1 MKEAIALLVKGQELS
16 PEIMGRAIRTM
27 MSGEANDA
35 QIGAFLSALS
45 IKGASGGEISAAV
58 AVMRELMDT
67 QPLPAGGPWIDVV
80 GTGGDGLSLFNVST
94 ASALVAASGG
104 VKIAKHGNV
113 GVSSSSGSADLLRA
127 AGYNLN
133 LQGEA
138 LKNLME
144 RGNFGFMF
152 APNYHRAMGHV
163 APARRA
169 IGIRTI
175 FNVLGPLANPAR
187 VQHMVLGVYSR
198 ELQEL
203 YGQVGQALGLK
214 HLWVIHGDDGSD
226 ELSVCAA
233 STVLELRD
241 GQLRRF
247 TVNPTDYGFNYR
259 DHGGLQVNDAAE
271 SLALIRAVLQGDGPN
286 QAHDLSQA
294 RDLVALNTAPLFL
307 LAGLEHELGT
317 AIDRAKGLI
326 HSGSAWQHLEKIIAI
341 SKELA
346 P

>member
-1 MKEAIALLVKGQELS
+1 MKEAIALVVKGQELS

-45 IKGASGGEISAAV
+45 IKGASGREISAAV
-58 AVMRELMDT
+58 QVMRELMT
-67 QPLPAGGPWIDVV
+67 VQPLPAGGPWIDVV
-80 GTGGDGLSLFNVST
+80 GTGGDGMSLFNVST
-94 ASALVAASGG
+94 ASALVAASDG

-113 GVSSSSGSADLLRA
+113 GVSSSSGSADLLKT

-133 LQGEA
+133 LQGAA
-138 LKNLME
+138 LKALME
-144 RGNFGFMF
+144 RSNFGFMF

-175 FNVLGPLANPAR
+175 FNILGPLANPAR
-187 VQHMVLGVYSR
+187 VQHMVLGVYSQ

-203 YGQVGQALGLK
+203 YAAVGQALGLQ
-214 HLWVIHGDDGSD
+214 HLWVIHSADGLD
-226 ELSVCAA
+226 ELSVCAP
-233 STVLELRD
+233 STVLELKD

-247 TVNPTDYGFNYR
+247 TINPRDYGLNY
-259 DHGGLQVNDAAE
+259 DNYDGLRVSSGEE
-271 SLALIRAVLQGDGPN
+271 SLALLRAVLQGKGP
-286 QAHDLSQA
+286 ASA
-294 RDLVALNTAPLFL
+294 RDLVALNAAPLFL
-307 LAGLEHELGT
+307 LAGQDSELGT

-326 HSGSAWQHLEKIIAI
+326 HRGDAWQHFEKIIAI

>member
-1 MKEAIALLVKGQELS
+1 MKEAIALVVKGQELS

-58 AVMRELMDT
+58 QVMRELMT
-67 QPLPAGGPWIDVV
+67 VQPLPAGGPWIDVV
-80 GTGGDGLSLFNVST
+80 GTGGDGMSLFNVST
-94 ASALVAASGG
+94 ASALVAASAG

-113 GVSSSSGSADLLRA
+113 GVSSSSGSADLLKT

-133 LQGEA
+133 IQGAA

-144 RGNFGFMF
+144 RSNFGFMF
-152 APNYHRAMGHV
+152 APNHHRAMGHV

-175 FNVLGPLANPAR
+175 FNILGPLANPAR
-187 VQHMVLGVYSR
+187 VQHMVLGVYSQ

-203 YGQVGQALGLK
+203 YAAVGQALGLQ
-214 HLWVIHGDDGSD
+214 HLWVIHSADGLD
-226 ELSVCAA
+226 ELSVCAP
-233 STVLELRD
+233 STVLELKD

-247 TVNPTDYGFNYR
+247 TINPQDYGLNY
-259 DHGGLQVNDAAE
+259 DNYDGLRVSSGEE
-271 SLALIRAVLQGDGPN
+271 SLALLRAVLQGKGP
-286 QAHDLSQA
+286 AAA
-294 RDLVALNTAPLFL
+294 RDLVALNAAPLFL
-307 LAGLEHELGT
+307 LSGQDSELGT

-326 HSGSAWQHLEKIIAI
+326 HRGDAWQHFEKIIAI